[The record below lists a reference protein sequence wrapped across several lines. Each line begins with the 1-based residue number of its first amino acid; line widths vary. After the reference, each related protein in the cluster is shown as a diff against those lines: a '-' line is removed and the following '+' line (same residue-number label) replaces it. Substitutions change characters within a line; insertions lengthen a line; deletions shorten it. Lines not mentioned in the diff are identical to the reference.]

1 MYPIFLN
8 LNLFSVFPPLVHYEV
23 NAIPVTE
30 SDYPWIARVIH
41 SRYSEKPHMCTATC
55 IHPEIFIT
63 AYRCIHSLHLP
74 YIRVIYNTEILNTK
88 AIVSPS
94 NNSKQSY
101 DDIGFI
107 VVHKGY
113 RGTWYTVDLF
123 NINRTDS
130 TYKWYSKLTFNDTH
144 KVVGYALKKDL
155 YKFRTADTE
164 FRLTELEVYIEFLL
178 CKEVF
183 TFSYLMGQFNVPC
196 YHSCTLEE
204 YRRDE
209 KKCDNYHG
217 VEGGAVIN
225 MKTNRLL
232 GLATWGAYY
241 SKYELPVGMS
251 VVNSKNFFESF
262 SCAKK
267 IQKNEMTVVAEFYYQ
282 NLCDKGT
289 SNRRFH
295 FNMF

>member
-1 MYPIFLN
+1 MERGSSIL
-8 LNLFSVFPPLVHYEV
+8 
-23 NAIPVTE
+23 
-30 SDYPWIARVIH
+30 
-41 SRYSEKPHMCTATC
+41 
-55 IHPEIFIT
+55 
-63 AYRCIHSLHLP
+63 LHLP

-107 VVHKGY
+107 VVHKDY
-113 RGTWYTVDLF
+113 KGTWYTVDFF

-130 TYKWYSKLTFNDTH
+130 VYKWYSKLTFNDTH
-144 KVVGYALKKDL
+144 KVVG
-155 YKFRTADTE
+155 
-164 FRLTELEVYIEFLL
+164 
-178 CKEVF
+178 
-183 TFSYLMGQFNVPC
+183 YLMGQFNVPC

-209 KKCDNYHG
+209 AKCDNYHG

-232 GLATWGAYY
+232 GIATWGAYY

-251 VVNSKNFFESF
+251 VLNSNNFFENF

-267 IQKNEMTVVAEFYYQ
+267 IQKDETVDVAEFYFQ
-282 NLCDKGT
+282 NLCDKSA
-289 SNRRFH
+289 SNRRFYLNN
-295 FNMF
+295 FLI